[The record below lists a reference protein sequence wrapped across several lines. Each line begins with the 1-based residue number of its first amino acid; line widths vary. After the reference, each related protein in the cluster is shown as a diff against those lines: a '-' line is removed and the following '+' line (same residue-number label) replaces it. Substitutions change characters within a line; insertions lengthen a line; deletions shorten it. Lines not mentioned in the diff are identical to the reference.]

1 MGNSIA
7 IIVCAW
13 PPQGGGMGNNA
24 YYHAKKLA
32 VLDYRVEVFTP
43 KYKSTKAGQENFKVN
58 YLPMWPRFG
67 LAGFL
72 FALLGRLKDFDIIH
86 LYYPFFG
93 TDLIIWLYR
102 IFLPLVRRGSQRDG
116 QKRAKRESMNATIGA
131 FSAAQERPGGGLK
144 SQKLILHYQ
153 MDPIGRGWQKIIFNW
168 HIKLFLGPM
177 VRASNKII
185 VLSFDHGENSYLAKY
200 IKKWPDKFV
209 AIPNGIDENIFKP
222 QTKDD
227 GLRQKYNIGL
237 ADKVIIFVGGLDQQ
251 HYFKGVE
258 ILLKAVQDIRG
269 NIKIKL
275 LLVGEG
281 DLKEH
286 YKKLALDLGINENV
300 IFTGWIDNADLPK
313 YYSLA
318 DIFVLPSTAS
328 TESFGIVIA
337 EAQACGL
344 PAVVS
349 NWPGSRETLKDG
361 ETGLLIKPG
370 EVNDLSEKLIRLLTD
385 DELKKQMGESAQIRA
400 KGLYSW
406 QKVIQQIDDLY
417 KNL

>member
-7 IIVCAW
+7 IVVCAW
-13 PPQGGGMGNNA
+13 PPQGGGMGNNG
-24 YYHAKKLA
+24 YYHAKNLA
-32 VLDYRVEVFTP
+32 ALNYSIEVFTP
-43 KYKSTKAGQENFKVN
+43 RYRSAKENQENFKVN

-72 FALLGRLKDFDIIH
+72 FVLLGRLKNFDIIH
-86 LYYPFFG
+86 FYYPFFG
-93 TDLIIWLYR
+93 TDLIIWL
-102 IFLPLVRRGSQRDG
+102 FKFFHQD
-116 QKRAKRESMNATIGA
+116 K
-131 FSAAQERPGGGLK
+131 
-144 SQKLILHYQ
+144 KLILHYQ
-153 MDPIGRGWQKIIFNW
+153 MDPIGRGWQKIIFSW
-168 HIKLFLGPM
+168 HIKLFLGPI

-209 AIPNGIDENIFKP
+209 AIPNGIDEDIFRP

-227 GLRQKYNIGL
+227 GLRQKYNISQD
-237 ADKVIIFVGGLDQQ
+237 DKVIIFVGGLDKQ

-300 IFTGWIDNADLPK
+300 IFTGWIDNTDLPK

-318 DIFVLPSTAS
+318 DVFVLPSTAS

-370 EVNDLSEKLIRLLTD
+370 DVNDLSEKLIRLLTD
-385 DELKKQMGESAQIRA
+385 DELKKQLGESAQIRA
-400 KGLYSW
+400 RELYGW
-406 QKVIQQIDDLY
+406 QKIIQQIDSLY
-417 KNL
+417 KGL